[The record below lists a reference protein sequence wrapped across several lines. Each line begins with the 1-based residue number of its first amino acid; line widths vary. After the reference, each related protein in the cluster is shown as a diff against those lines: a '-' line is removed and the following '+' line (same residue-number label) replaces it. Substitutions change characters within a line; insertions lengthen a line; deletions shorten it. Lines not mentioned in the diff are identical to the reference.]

1 MLHIPIYIR
10 IHSYMN
16 IHGHTCIY
24 THTYVYM
31 YPYVYIVHVL
41 HIPYSNIFPLMFI
54 PPLCTWQVMTGRR
67 PTDKTIGDSGLTKW
81 VSSHWSNNEAIKV
94 IDPRL
99 RLEESIIPEVSGA
112 LKLGLMCTSRNM
124 RDRPSMED
132 VVHLLENLDM
142 FGGMDRFDMNDMEED
157 RCAFDWVPESTE

>member
-1 MLHIPIYIR
+1 
-10 IHSYMN
+10 
-16 IHGHTCIY
+16 
-24 THTYVYM
+24 
-31 YPYVYIVHVL
+31 
-41 HIPYSNIFPLMFI
+41 
-54 PPLCTWQVMTGRR
+54 MTGRR

-81 VSSHWSNNEAIKV
+81 VSSHWANSEAIKA

-99 RLEESIIPEVSGA
+99 RLEEAIIPEVSGA

-142 FGGMDRFDMNDMEED
+142 FGGMDRFDMNDIEDDRSDAYSIETSTQPNSSANVSLLNVIMETREED
-157 RCAFDWVPESTE
+157 S

>member
-1 MLHIPIYIR
+1 M
-10 IHSYMN
+10 
-16 IHGHTCIY
+16 
-24 THTYVYM
+24 
-31 YPYVYIVHVL
+31 
-41 HIPYSNIFPLMFI
+41 
-54 PPLCTWQVMTGRR
+54 
-67 PTDKTIGDSGLTKW
+67 
-81 VSSHWSNNEAIKV
+81 

-132 VVHLLENLDM
+132 VVHLLENLDI

-157 RCAFDWVPESTE
+157 RSDVYSIGSSSQPNISANVSMLNVIMEGGE